1 MIKVTIYY
9 YSEYYRKLKLLLGQ
23 IINARSGHIKV
34 ALHLSGILVSRALTA
49 ARTLQ
54 VKLGGTVTPDDRR
67 KRIPMKITQAS
78 RRSTS

>member
-34 ALHLSGILVSRALTA
+34 MIKVTVNLPLDPETFVTDVCSGLF
-49 ARTLQ
+49 
-54 VKLGGTVTPDDRR
+54 
-67 KRIPMKITQAS
+67 AS
-78 RRSTS
+78 